1 MKTHNAIM
9 LSLALLIGGAV
20 MCVPATV
27 TMAADVATPTKEPV
41 TDSWLT
47 SKAKIALFADGRVK
61 GRQINVET
69 KNGVVMLRGKV
80 DNDEAKS
87 AAEETAK
94 GIDGVKS
101 FGDDP
106 EIMAAVLS
114 EANKLGLGST
124 AHLSQDHV
132 VRMNARHV
140 EGHDSAA
147 QSKIDIKTNA
157 GVVSLTGEVPDLTT
171 SAKAS
176 WTAWKVSG
184 VKSVKNDLTVMN
196 KK

>member
-1 MKTHNAIM
+1 MKTRDAIM
-9 LSLALLIGGAV
+9 LSLTLLIGGAV
-20 MCVPATV
+20 MGVPATV

-47 SKAKIALFADGRVK
+47 SKTKIALFADARIK

-80 DNDEAKS
+80 DSDEAKM

-94 GIDGVKS
+94 NIDGVKS
-101 FGDDP
+101 VKNELQVVPPEKREAIAEKDDA
-106 EIMAAVLS
+106 I
-114 EANKLGLGST
+114 T
-124 AHLSQDHV
+124 DHV
-132 VRMNARHV
+132 KREIAK
-140 EGHDSAA
+140 DSRLNKA
-147 QSKIDIKTNA
+147 KIDIKTNA